1 VSTGSPG
8 LSFDALSV
16 HGPARRVR
24 NSISLFDREAID
36 MSVRITMSLM
46 AGLGLVL
53 SLGGCSTDPNMPK
66 LGKVHGKVTYK
77 GKPLDGGHIVFT
89 PATGKGGETGQ
100 VATGE
105 INPDGTYEMTTFN
118 TGDGAILGQHI
129 VTVVVQKGEMPKPDE
144 YSRIKYELPKNLAP
158 TKYASADKSPL
169 RCTVV
174 EGGTTFDIELKD

>member
-1 VSTGSPG
+1 M
-8 LSFDALSV
+8 
-16 HGPARRVR
+16 
-24 NSISLFDREAID
+24 SIRMRLTL
-36 MSVRITMSLM
+36 V

-53 SLGGCSTDPNMPK
+53 SLGGCTGDPNLPK
-66 LGKVHGKVTYK
+66 LGKVHGTVKYN
-77 GKPLDGGHIVFT
+77 GKLLDAGHIVFT

-129 VTVVVQKGEMPKPDE
+129 VTVTVQKGEMPKPDAN
-144 YSRIKYELPKNLAP
+144 SHIKYELPKNQAP
-158 TKYASADKSPL
+158 SKYATADKSPL

-174 EGGTTFDIELKD
+174 ETGTEFDIVLKD